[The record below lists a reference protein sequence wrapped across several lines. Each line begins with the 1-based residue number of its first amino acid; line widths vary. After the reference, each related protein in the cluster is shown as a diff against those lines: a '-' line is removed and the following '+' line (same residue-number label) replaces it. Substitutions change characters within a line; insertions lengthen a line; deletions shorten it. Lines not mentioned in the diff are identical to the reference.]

1 MNPAAMLLARFR
13 GTWNFNPATDALLM
27 HYPDYL
33 LVGVAVVIS
42 HVVTSLRQQVAKAR
56 EMGSYQLGELLGRG
70 GMGEVYKATHR
81 LLARPAA
88 IKLIRPEMIAAG
100 APTGAHGAAMR
111 FRREAEAAANL
122 RSPHTVELYDFGV
135 TDDQTLYFVME
146 LLEGM
151 DLESLI
157 RRHGP
162 VPTGRMAHIVRQ
174 VCQSLEEAH
183 VAGLVHRDIKPANIH
198 LGRLG
203 LIYDFVKVL
212 DFGLVKPIADRHVEQ
227 SLNTQAGLLL
237 GTPGYMAP
245 EMALGDD
252 VDGRADIYALGCVAY
267 SLLTGTQVFDGTTAI
282 DIMSKHLHASPIPPS
297 NRGQF
302 SIPSDLDQLV
312 LACLAK
318 RPEDRPQSAAELA
331 QRLAAIDLE
340 PWTDAQAKA
349 WWLAQAP
356 QPADVRAA
364 EVTRLSRAASGAD
377 ETRPR

>member
-1 MNPAAMLLARFR
+1 MAQCPRAAWR
-13 GTWNFNPATDALLM
+13 
-27 HYPDYL
+27 
-33 LVGVAVVIS
+33 
-42 HVVTSLRQQVAKAR
+42 TS
-56 EMGSYQLGELLGRG
+56 
-70 GMGEVYKATHR
+70 
-81 LLARPAA
+81 
-88 IKLIRPEMIAAG
+88 
-100 APTGAHGAAMR
+100 
-111 FRREAEAAANL
+111 
-122 RSPHTVELYDFGV
+122 
-135 TDDQTLYFVME
+135 
-146 LLEGM
+146 
-151 DLESLI
+151 
-157 RRHGP
+157 
-162 VPTGRMAHIVRQ
+162 VRQ

-302 SIPSDLDQLV
+302 SIPSDLDQLYWRALRNDRRTDRRV
-312 LACLAK
+312 
-318 RPEDRPQSAAELA
+318 RPNWHNDSLRSISSPG
-331 QRLAAIDLE
+331 
-340 PWTDAQAKA
+340 PT
-349 WWLAQAP
+349 P
-356 QPADVRAA
+356 
-364 EVTRLSRAASGAD
+364 
-377 ETRPR
+377 RPRLGGWHKRRSRQMSAPLRSLAFRGQRRARTKLDPDEWA

>member
-1 MNPAAMLLARFR
+1 
-13 GTWNFNPATDALLM
+13 
-27 HYPDYL
+27 
-33 LVGVAVVIS
+33 
-42 HVVTSLRQQVAKAR
+42 
-56 EMGSYQLGELLGRG
+56 
-70 GMGEVYKATHR
+70 
-81 LLARPAA
+81 
-88 IKLIRPEMIAAG
+88 MIAAG

-111 FRREAEAAANL
+111 FRREAESAANL

-212 DFGLVKPIADRHVEQ
+212 DFGLVKPIADRRVEQ

-267 SLLTGTQVFDGTTAI
+267 SLLTGTHVFDGTTAI

-302 SIPSDLDQLV
+302 SIPSDVDQLV

-318 RPEDRPQSAAELA
+318 RPQDRPQSAAELA